1 MLKGLVA
8 VKVQVDMHFSF
19 EWDFIEG
26 TLEALEPVAVLAT
39 KMQKEVYVMGDFFR
53 DLLYCRIELGR
64 VEERTV
70 NRSAK
75 QLREL
80 LELRTEELLSS
91 NVYAAAMIFDPRFN
105 IEDSMAIN
113 DAQRETGIV
122 SIY

>member
-8 VKVQVDMHFSF
+8 VKVQVDRHFSF

-91 NVYAAAMIFDPRFN
+91 NAYAAAMIFDPRFN